1 MKNMRRGHLKI
12 SLLLYMFKSFH
23 IGLSK
28 PDNMVRMWWI
38 GNNMRIV
45 ISFIA
50 GSNDRCRYVAYMLT
64 PTVLEDE
71 TFSAR
76 CYLCCT

>member
-28 PDNMVRMWWI
+28 PDNNEYIWNMVRMWWI

-50 GSNDRCRYVAYMLT
+50 GSNERCR
-64 PTVLEDE
+64 
-71 TFSAR
+71 
-76 CYLCCT
+76 